1 MNRSNNNCREPLEEI
16 AKNNMI
22 DWIWDIKNGKAT
34 VRHFKA
40 KSS

>member
-1 MNRSNNNCREPLEEI
+1 MEEI

-34 VRHFKA
+34 VKIL
-40 KSS
+40 